1 MSKALT
7 TLLFSCILFSLSV
20 SSYAQTCK
28 SYSFSSNRV
37 YASCQDLPVLSAF
50 LHYNYSSSANT
61 LDIAYRVTGATTS
74 NWISW
79 AINPN
84 GQQMAGSQAL
94 VAFQNSS
101 GAIRAFTS
109 SVASTSISTLSEST
123 LSFGVSNLAG
133 SFVNGEMTIFA
144 TLTLS
149 SGMTT
154 VNQVWQV
161 GPVSGDNPQSHDTSS
176 SAANMKS
183 VGTLNLV
190 DGTTTSG
197 GGTSSKLRR
206 QNVSDSIF
214 KSFLASRSYFCLILH
229 DCCCC

>member
-28 SYSFSSNRV
+28 SYTFSSNTV
-37 YASCQDLPVLSAF
+37 YASCQDLPVLNAF
-50 LHYNYSSSANT
+50 LHYNYSSTANT
-61 LDIAYRVTGATTS
+61 LDLAYRVTGATAT

-79 AINPN
+79 AINPTKAE
-84 GQQMAGSQAL
+84 MTGSQAL

-101 GAIRAFTS
+101 GAMRVYTS

-123 LSFGVSNLAG
+123 LSFGVSNLNG

-161 GPVSGDNPQSHDTSS
+161 GPVSGDNPQSHATGSN
-176 SAANMKS
+176 AANMRS

-190 DGTTTSG
+190 DGTTSSG
-197 GGTSSKLRR
+197 GGTSSKIRR

-214 KSFLASRSYFCLILH
+214 KFFFSK
-229 DCCCC
+229 

>member
-28 SYSFSSNRV
+28 SYTFSSNTV
-37 YASCQDLPVLSAF
+37 YASCQDLPVLNAF
-50 LHYNYSSSANT
+50 LHYNYSSTANT
-61 LDIAYRVTGATTS
+61 LDLAYRVTGATAT

-101 GAIRAFTS
+101 GAMRVFTS
-109 SVASTSISTLSEST
+109 SVASTSIATLSESA
-123 LSFGVSNLAG
+123 LSFGVSNLNG

-176 SAANMKS
+176 NAANMRS
-183 VGTLNLV
+183 VGTLNLLN
-190 DGTTTSG
+190 GTTASG
-197 GGTSSKLRR
+197 GGTS
-206 QNVSDSIF
+206 
-214 KSFLASRSYFCLILH
+214 
-229 DCCCC
+229 